1 MAGTLH
7 SAPLGLPATLPLID
21 VNALAFVDQFDVVLC
36 ELPGHGGSGQVADAL
51 PESVAGEYMAQI
63 DKAP

>member
-1 MAGTLH
+1 V
-7 SAPLGLPATLPLID
+7 GLPATLPLID
-21 VNALAFVDQFDVVLC
+21 VNALAFVEQFDVVLC

-51 PESVAGEYMAQI
+51 PESVAGKYMAQI